1 MTRFACCV
9 KEFEFHHEGNNVLA
23 RRVTWSDLP
32 YRKITLALLWGR
44 GGELDNSWWM
54 MVARPVAVELE
65 TKPDLKEI

>member
-1 MTRFACCV
+1 M
-9 KEFEFHHEGNNVLA
+9 LA